1 MDACAAMGEHRR
13 EHTRERS
20 DGQAQMAENR
30 PNAGAPHATRSSA
43 YLGNPIRA
51 PPRLA
56 RIKGVPNEAL
66 GLSRVGELASR
77 GAREQGDSPN

>member
-51 PPRLA
+51 PAELSG
-56 RIKGVPNEAL
+56 KGVPNL
-66 GLSRVGELASR
+66 M
-77 GAREQGDSPN
+77 ARINDTNTQN